1 MATVTLRG
9 NPVPTSGEL
18 PKVGGFAPPFTLV
31 SRDLTDVTLND
42 YKGKWKVLNIFPS
55 IDTPTCA
62 QSVRKFNEK
71 ADKFRNTVVLC
82 ISEDLPFAMKRF
94 CGTEGLTNVHTLSLM
109 RGSHFAE
116 DYGVR
121 ILGGPLKGLTA
132 RACLVLDK
140 DNKVIHAEMVKEIAD
155 EPDYEAALS
164 ALAKDS
170 M

>member
-1 MATVTLRG
+1 MATITLRG
-9 NPVPTSGEL
+9 NPVPTSGDL

-31 SRDLTDVTLND
+31 SRDLNDVTLKD
-42 YKGKWKVLNIFPS
+42 FHGKWKVLNIFPS

-62 QSVRKFNEK
+62 MSVRKFNEK
-71 ADKFRNTVVLC
+71 ADKFTNAVVLC

-94 CGTEGLTNVHTLSLM
+94 CGTEGLSRVEPLSLM
-109 RGSHFAE
+109 RGGHFAE

-121 ILGGPLKGLTA
+121 IMAGPLKGLTA
-132 RACLVLDK
+132 RACVVLDK
-140 DNKVIHAEMVKEIAD
+140 DDKVLHAEMVKEIAD
-155 EPDYEAALS
+155 EPDYDAALA

>member
-18 PKVGGFAPPFTLV
+18 PKVGGVAPPFKLV
-31 SRDLTDVTLND
+31 SSDLVDTGLEDFR
-42 YKGKWKVLNIFPS
+42 GKWKVLNIFPS

-62 QSVRKFNEK
+62 TSVRKFNEK
-71 ADKFRNTVVLC
+71 ADKFTNAVVLC

-94 CGTEGLTNVHTLSLM
+94 CGTEGLANVKTLSLM
-109 RGSHFAE
+109 RGGHFAE

-121 ILGGPLKGLTA
+121 IMQGPLKGLTA
-132 RACLVLDK
+132 RACMVLDK
-140 DNKVIHAEMVKEIAD
+140 DNKVLHAEMVKEIAD
-155 EPDYEAALS
+155 EPDYEAALA

>member
-9 NPVPTSGEL
+9 NPIPTSGEL
-18 PKVGGFAPPFTLV
+18 PKVGGFAPPFSLV
-31 SRDLTDVTLND
+31 SRDLTDVTLKD
-42 YKGKWKVLNIFPS
+42 YSGKWKVLNIFPS

-62 QSVRKFNEK
+62 MSVRKFNEK
-71 ADKFRNTVVLC
+71 AEKFTNAVVLC

-94 CGTEGLTNVHTLSLM
+94 CGTEGLNNVHTLSLM
-109 RGSHFAE
+109 RGGYFAE

-121 ILGGPLKGLTA
+121 LMSGPLQGLTA

-140 DNKVIHAEMVKEIAD
+140 DDKVLHAELVGEIAD
-155 EPDYEAALS
+155 EPDYEAALA

>member
-1 MATVTLRG
+1 MGTITLRG
-9 NPVPTSGEL
+9 NPVHTSGDL

-31 SRDLTDVTLND
+31 SRDLTDVSLKD
-42 YKGKWKVLNIFPS
+42 YAGKWKVLNIFPS

-62 QSVRKFNEK
+62 MSVRKFNEK
-71 ADKFRNTVVLC
+71 ADKFKDAVVLC

-94 CGTEGLTNVHTLSLM
+94 CGTEGLDRVHTLSLM
-109 RGSHFAE
+109 RGANFAE

-121 ILGGPLKGLTA
+121 VVDGPLKGLTA

-140 DNKVIHAEMVKEIAD
+140 SNKVIHAELVGEIAD
-155 EPDYEAALS
+155 EPDYEAALA

>member
-1 MATVTLRG
+1 MGTVTLRG
-9 NPVPTSGEL
+9 NPVATSGDL
-18 PKVGGFAPPFTLV
+18 PKVGGYAPSFRLV
-31 SRDLTDVTLND
+31 SRDLNDVGLED
-42 YKGKWKVLNIFPS
+42 FKGKWKVLNIFPS

-62 QSVRKFNEK
+62 MSVRKFNEK
-71 ADKFRNTVVLC
+71 ADKFKDAVVLC

-94 CGTEGLTNVHTLSLM
+94 CGTEGLERVQPLSLM

-121 ILGGPLKGLTA
+121 IMGGPLKGLTA

-140 DNKVIHAEMVKEIAD
+140 DNKVLHAELVKEIGD
-155 EPDYEAALS
+155 EPDYEAALA